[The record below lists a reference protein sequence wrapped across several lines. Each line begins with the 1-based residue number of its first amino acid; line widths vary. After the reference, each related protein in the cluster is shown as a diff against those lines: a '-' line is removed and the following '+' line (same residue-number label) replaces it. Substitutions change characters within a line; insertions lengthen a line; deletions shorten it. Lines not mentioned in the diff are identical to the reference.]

1 VLVRW
6 LVITACAVAG
16 AATLLGRP
24 AALLHQATG
33 SAAQYIC
40 SKGFLSGLQPADVL
54 RDHLLPEPGMAL
66 IAWALS
72 YDVDRVRREV
82 RARVFGGF
90 EARSAFR
97 EGRGCTLIYSG
108 YPEPKDLSPVPDIER
123 EAGALSSPNI
133 VKPREPRLRAALDRA
148 FSEPSEDPPRNTQAV
163 VIVHAG
169 RIIAERYARGV
180 GPDTPLLSHSI
191 AKSVVSTLVGILVR
205 DGKLRLDAPAP
216 VSEWGND
223 ERRSITIEQLLRMS
237 AGFGFDEGGGP
248 SIATSIWFTEPDTAT
263 VSAEATLRHAPGS
276 TWGYCSR
283 CYMVLSRIIGEVVG
297 RGPQGVRDFAQRE
310 LFGPLGME
318 RVTLEFDAMGTLM
331 GAHAMFAT
339 ARDFARLGLLY
350 LNGGVVGRR
359 RILPA
364 DWAAF
369 VTRPT
374 AQGGYGAGFWL
385 NTTAAKVPEW
395 GIHWGLS
402 GTPRDAFMARGY
414 LGQYI
419 VVVPSADLVV
429 VRMGQ
434 SHGREAE
441 IASVGE
447 IVRETI
453 ATLGAHQ

>member
-16 AATLLGRP
+16 TATLFGRP

-108 YPEPKDLSPVPDIER
+108 YPDLSPVPDIER
-123 EAGALSSPNI
+123 EAYALSSLNT
-133 VKPREPRLRAALDRA
+133 VEPREPRLRAALDRA
-148 FSEPSEDPPRNTQAV
+148 FSEPSEGPPRNTQAV

-169 RIIAERYARGV
+169 RIIAERYARGA

-191 AKSVVSTLVGILVR
+191 AKSVVSTLVGILIR
-205 DGKLRLDAPAP
+205 DGKLHLDAPAP

-263 VSAEATLRHAPGS
+263 VSAQASLRHAPGT

-283 CYMVLSRIIGEVVG
+283 CYMVLSRIIGDVVG
-297 RGPQGVRDFAQRE
+297 GGPQGMRDFAQRE
-310 LFGPLGME
+310 LFGPLSME

-331 GAHAMFAT
+331 GANAMFAT
-339 ARDFARLGLLY
+339 ARDFSRLGLLY
-350 LNGGVVGRR
+350 LNGGVVGSR

-364 DWAAF
+364 DWTAF

-374 AQGGYGAGFWL
+374 AQSGYGAGFWL

-395 GIHWGLS
+395 GIHWGLP
-402 GTPRDAFMARGY
+402 GAPRDAFMARGY

-441 IASVGE
+441 IANVGE

>member
-1 VLVRW
+1 VLGRW

-16 AATLLGRP
+16 IATLLGRP

-33 SAAQYIC
+33 SVAQHIC
-40 SKGFLSGLQPADVL
+40 SKGFLSGLQPADVM

-72 YDVDRVRREV
+72 YDVDRVKREV

-108 YPEPKDLSPVPDIER
+108 YPEPKDLSPVPDIAR
-123 EAGALSSPNI
+123 EADALALPKI
-133 VKPREPRLRAALDRA
+133 VKQREPRLLAALDRA
-148 FSEPSEDPPRNTQAV
+148 FSEPSEGPPRNTEAV

-169 RIIAERYARGV
+169 QIIAERYAGGA

-205 DGKLRLDAPAP
+205 DGKLRLDSPAP
-216 VSEWGND
+216 VSEWSND

-237 AGFGFDEGGGP
+237 AGFGFDEGDGP
-248 SIATSIWFTEPDTAT
+248 GIAPSIWFTEPDTAT
-263 VSAEATLRHAPGS
+263 VSAEATLRHAPGT

-283 CYMVLSRIIGEVVG
+283 CYMVLSRIIGDVVG
-297 RGPQGVRDFAQRE
+297 GGPQGVRDFAQRE

-350 LNGGVVGRR
+350 LNEGVAGSR

-364 DWAAF
+364 EWIAL

-374 AQGGYGAGFWL
+374 AQSGYGAGFWL

-402 GTPRDAFMARGY
+402 GAPRDAFMARGY

-419 VVVPSADLVV
+419 VVIPSANLVV

-447 IVRETI
+447 IVRATI
-453 ATLGAHQ
+453 ATLGARQ